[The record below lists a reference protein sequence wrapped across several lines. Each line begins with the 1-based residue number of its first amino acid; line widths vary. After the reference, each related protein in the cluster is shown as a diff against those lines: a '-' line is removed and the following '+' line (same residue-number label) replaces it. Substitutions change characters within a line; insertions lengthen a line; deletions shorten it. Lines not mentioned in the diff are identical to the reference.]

1 MNATLQPIE
10 VSNLARPVWVETLM
24 PETGRQHQRPIPG
37 AQGRTSN
44 DAMGQPH
51 TSRRIRIT
59 TAPISKGRHPESTG
73 GLRAKK
79 FIKHSKVFI

>member
-44 DAMGQPH
+44 DAIGQPH
-51 TSRRIRIT
+51 TSRRISIT
-59 TAPISKGRHPESTG
+59 TAPRPPS
-73 GLRAKK
+73 AKAATPK
-79 FIKHSKVFI
+79 AQVVCG